1 MSQENRHSIRRDHA
15 ATYRIEVQGALD
27 TGWAETYGDLH
38 LEHRLSRDGVA
49 ITVLTGEVPD
59 QAALAGLLG
68 VTFMLGMPL
77 LSVACLDQGAH
88 LSDERP

>member
-1 MSQENRHSIRRDHA
+1 MSQENQLSISRDRA
-15 ATYRIEVQGALD
+15 ATYRIEVQGVLD
-27 TGWAETYGDLH
+27 AGWAETYGDLH
-38 LEHRLSRDGVA
+38 LEHRLNSDGIG

-77 LSVACLDQGAH
+77 LSVACLGQ
-88 LSDERP
+88 SVCS